1 MTDLEAALEPVRE
14 ILARRDAARRRGTT
28 PPAPAHLN
36 GAAARPSIDWQ
47 LFDQN
52 LAEVRKVVER
62 LRNGAH

>member
-1 MTDLEAALEPVRE
+1 MRE
-14 ILARRDAARRRGTT
+14 ILARRDVARRNGTAES
-28 PPAPAHLN
+28 APAVAPSALAQMN
-36 GAAARPSIDWQ
+36 GAGARSSIDWE